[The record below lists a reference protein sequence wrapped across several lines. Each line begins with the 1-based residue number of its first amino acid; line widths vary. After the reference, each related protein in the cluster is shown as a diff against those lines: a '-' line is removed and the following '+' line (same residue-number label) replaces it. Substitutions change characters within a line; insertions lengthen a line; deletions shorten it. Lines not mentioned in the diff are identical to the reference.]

1 MGGPPLTYP
10 PLLSYSSV
18 SAGLRLFP
26 PTLIDNI
33 HRIDVPRVSLNAWIW
48 FWYTPSPSPPALIMC
63 CITQMSINVHEIF
76 EASYKTIICMF
87 AWQFWH
93 YLNHRGVFNLSQHNV
108 ATAGAISGH
117 PLRYTDFFHS
127 YFTYSIFCKHRA
139 CARCIITVV
148 LASTSPPEIFL
159 FYCSFLLLSLTIGP
173 ARWYNVL
180 EWCSPLF
187 YIIFC

>member
-1 MGGPPLTYP
+1 MCPGYPWMHESDSGIPHPPH
-10 PLLSYSSV
+10 PLHWSCAASLKCPSMSMKF
-18 SAGLRLFP
+18 LRHP
-26 PTLIDNI
+26 KK
-33 HRIDVPRVSLNAWIW
+33 
-48 FWYTPSPSPPALIMC
+48 
-63 CITQMSINVHEIF
+63 E
-76 EASYKTIICMF
+76 YKTIICRF